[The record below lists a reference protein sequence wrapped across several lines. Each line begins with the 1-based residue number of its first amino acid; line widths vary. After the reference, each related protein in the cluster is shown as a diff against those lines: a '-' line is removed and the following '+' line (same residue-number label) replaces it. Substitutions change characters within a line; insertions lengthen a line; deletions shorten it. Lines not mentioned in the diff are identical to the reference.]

1 MGHLCS
7 IKTLDFACDDCANP
21 FARRSPGQIEQ
32 ALFPAWRG
40 SVFIEKIDHRTGNL
54 PRKRHPHHGDRA
66 RARAAHHALSRA
78 RPRAE
83 SHHGEHTC
91 LAMSGPE
98 RPSKRT
104 APLGYPSGAAGIR
117 LAASLP
123 NSMNQHR
130 GISRRRT
137 VSRCKSTKPYLI
149 TRTRRTPSMSHSL
162 LMMSSVT
169 ETSRSSMV

>member
-1 MGHLCS
+1 MVIFFDRDAQIGQKDRKGRALPFKWRNLWS
-7 IKTLDFACDDCANP
+7 IFSIGTLD
-21 FARRSPGQIEQ
+21 
-32 ALFPAWRG
+32 
-40 SVFIEKIDHRTGNL
+40 SVFIEKNDHRAGLL

-104 APLGYPSGAAGIR
+104 APLGYPSGAAGIK

-149 TRTRRTPSMSHSL
+149 TRTRRTPSISHSL